1 MLLKTSRMVH
11 KMENAGRDIK
21 FEEFK
26 SIRIAY
32 MRRIGEYGVGNK
44 ELMERLKS
52 HLRERNLLTPDSIL
66 LGIALDDPGS
76 VDKDSLRYD
85 VGMVVE
91 EDGSIDLDIREIPDG
106 LYAVF
111 EIAHTAGSVSEFW
124 SNLPSLCGGLSVDS
138 SRPIIERYD
147 ARKVASHL
155 CEFCIPVL
163 ES

>member
-1 MLLKTSRMVH
+1 MLLKASRMVH

-66 LGIALDDPGS
+66 LGIALDDRDLS
-76 VDKDSLRYD
+76 IRTVYD
-85 VGMVVE
+85 MMLE
-91 EDGSIDLDIREIPDG
+91 
-106 LYAVF
+106 
-111 EIAHTAGSVSEFW
+111 W
-124 SNLPSLCGGLSVDS
+124 LSK
-138 SRPIIERYD
+138 RT
-147 ARKVASHL
+147 VASTL
-155 CEFCIPVL
+155 ISGKYRMACML
-163 ES
+163 SLK